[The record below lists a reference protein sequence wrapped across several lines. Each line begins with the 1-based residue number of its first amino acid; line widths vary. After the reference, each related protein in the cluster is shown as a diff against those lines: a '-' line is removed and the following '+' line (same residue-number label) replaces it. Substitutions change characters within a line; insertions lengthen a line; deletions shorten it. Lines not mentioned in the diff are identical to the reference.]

1 MEHCLMRSTFM
12 VNWFMFGISNM
23 RTTFIIEILNNWR
36 YISVFLAFDFC
47 RFCVVTTRFFHPRHN
62 GQWPPTSK
70 YFYTRSYPL
79 HYFLILIREKE
90 LVYFIELIYIKELV
104 YVCFHLVVS
113 MLSDHL
119 RVIALIGWL
128 DQGNS
133 CICEMCLVLM
143 QQFTYLC
150 SKDTWHR
157 YVIKTS
163 INIFSLNWKTI
174 NWICIICRE

>member
-1 MEHCLMRSTFM
+1 MLGTYKVFYVQHVIENVTHNNMEHCLMRSTFM

-104 YVCFHLVVS
+104 LCLFPSCCFNVKWS
-113 MLSDHL
+113 SE
-119 RVIALIGWL
+119 
-128 DQGNS
+128 GNS
-133 CICEMCLVLM
+133 LNRLVRSGIRLYM
-143 QQFTYLC
+143 W
-150 SKDTWHR
+150 D
-157 YVIKTS
+157 V
-163 INIFSLNWKTI
+163 FSTNATI
-174 NWICIICRE
+174 HILVFQGHWT